1 MASESLVEKALK
13 TLNEKSKRA
22 RSIVK
27 QALLEEKTGI
37 KKVDETIEQ
46 YLLRWND
53 TTRSGMLA
61 IACEAVGGNLEEV
74 VPLQAALLFIDAT
87 MDIHDDIID
96 DSVTK
101 KNRKTVYGK
110 LGKEATLL
118 IGDALMVKGFS
129 KLNRALE
136 ALPKNRRLQIM
147 NGVTDFLLEVVN
159 AHISE
164 APLKARKLKVK
175 PETYLE
181 VLTKKAADIEGR
193 MKVGAIYGGGS
204 ATEIKA
210 LSKYGRNFGVLL
222 AVRSDFVDVFE
233 PSELIHRIQHE
244 CLPLPV
250 LYALQSR
257 KHRKRI
263 QEILL
268 KEILTKED
276 CNELVE
282 IICETT
288 EWLRL
293 KQYLV
298 NLEKK
303 AQRALNKLSN
313 SQTKYELQL
322 LAASMLEDL

>member
-1 MASESLVEKALK
+1 MASESLVEKALN
-13 TLNEKSKRA
+13 TLNEKSEKA
-22 RSIVK
+22 RLIMK
-27 QALLEEKTGI
+27 QALLKEKTGI
-37 KKVDETIEQ
+37 KKVDEAIEQ

-53 TTRSGMLA
+53 TTRPGMLA
-61 IACEAVGGNLEEV
+61 IACEAVGEKLEKV
-74 VPLQAALLFIDAT
+74 VPLQTALLFIDAT

-118 IGDALMVKGFS
+118 IGNALMVRGFS
-129 KLNRALE
+129 NLHTALE
-136 ALPKNRRLQIM
+136 DLPKKRRLQII
-147 NGVTDFLLEVVN
+147 NEVKTFLLEVVN

-164 APLKARKLKVK
+164 TLLKARKSKVK
-175 PETYLE
+175 PETYLK

-222 AVRSDFVDVFE
+222 AVRSDFVDIFE
-233 PSELIHRIQHE
+233 PSELMHRIQHE
-244 CLPLPV
+244 CLPLQV

-268 KEILTKED
+268 KETLTRED
-276 CNELVE
+276 CSELVE

-288 EWLRL
+288 EWSRL

-298 NLEKK
+298 NLEKEAK
-303 AQRALNKLSN
+303 RVITKLPTTQGKN
-313 SQTKYELQL
+313 ELQL
-322 LAASMLEDL
+322 LAASMLEYL

>member
-1 MASESLVEKALK
+1 MASEGLVEKALK
-13 TLNEKSKRA
+13 TLNEKSEKA
-22 RSIVK
+22 RSIAK
-27 QALLEEKTGI
+27 QALLEEKIGL
-37 KKVDETIEQ
+37 KKVDDIIER
-46 YLLRWND
+46 YLLGWND

-74 VPLQAALLFIDAT
+74 VPLQVALLFIDAT

-96 DSVTK
+96 ESVTK

-129 KLNRALE
+129 NLNRALE
-136 ALPKNRRLQIM
+136 DLPKNRRLKIID
-147 NGVTDFLLEVVN
+147 GVRDFLLEVVN

-164 APLKARKLKVK
+164 APLKARKRRVK

-181 VLTKKAADIEGR
+181 ILTKKAADIEGR

-222 AVRSDFVDVFE
+222 AVRSDFIDVFE
-233 PSELIHRIQHE
+233 PGELMHRIQHE
-244 CLPLPV
+244 CLPLQV

-268 KEILTKED
+268 KATLTKED

-288 EWLRL
+288 EWFRL

-298 NLEKK
+298 NLEKETK
-303 AQRALNKLSN
+303 QALNVLPTTQAKN
-313 SQTKYELQL
+313 ELCL

>member
-1 MASESLVEKALK
+1 
-13 TLNEKSKRA
+13 
-22 RSIVK
+22 
-27 QALLEEKTGI
+27 
-37 KKVDETIEQ
+37 
-46 YLLRWND
+46 
-53 TTRSGMLA
+53 MLA

-96 DSVTK
+96 ESVSK

-129 KLNRALE
+129 NLHSALE
-136 ALPKNRRLQIM
+136 DLPKNRRLQIM
-147 NGVTDFLLEVVN
+147 NGVKDFLSEVVN

-164 APLKARKLKVK
+164 ASLKARKRKVK

-193 MKVGAIYGGGS
+193 MKVGAICGGGS

-222 AVRSDFVDVFE
+222 AVRSDFIDVFE
-233 PSELIHRIQHE
+233 PSELMHRIQHE
-244 CLPLPV
+244 CLPLQV
-250 LYALQSR
+250 LYTLQSR

-263 QEILL
+263 QKILL
-268 KEILTKED
+268 KETLTKED

-298 NLEKK
+298 NLEKE
-303 AQRALNKLSN
+303 AQQVLNKLSN
-313 SQTKYELQL
+313 IQPKNELQL
-322 LAASMLEDL
+322 LAASMLEDM

>member
-13 TLNEKSKRA
+13 TLNEKSEKA

-53 TTRSGMLA
+53 TTRPGMLA
-61 IACEAVGGNLEEV
+61 IACEAVGGSLEEV
-74 VPLQAALLFIDAT
+74 VPLQAALLLIDAT

-96 DSVTK
+96 ESVTK

-129 KLNRALE
+129 NLHRALE
-136 ALPKNRRLQIM
+136 DLPKNRRLQIM
-147 NGVTDFLLEVVN
+147 NGVKDFLSEVVN

-164 APLKARKLKVK
+164 APLKARKRKVK

-222 AVRSDFVDVFE
+222 AVRTDFVDVFE
-233 PSELIHRIQHE
+233 PSELMHRIQHE
-244 CLPLPV
+244 CLPLQV

-257 KHRKRI
+257 KRRKRI

-268 KEILTKED
+268 KATLTKED

-298 NLEKK
+298 NLEKEAK
-303 AQRALNKLSN
+303 RVLTILPNCQAKN
-313 SQTKYELQL
+313 ELQL
-322 LAASMLEDL
+322 LVASMLEDL